1 MVYNNEQMKK
11 KREEGGRKK
20 CWKILFI
27 WRNKNML
34 KYNTQHKIRFSVLF
48 SSWKKAACKKR
59 FEKKEEEGVGEW
71 EAEGWASEWESKND

>member
-1 MVYNNEQMKK
+1 
-11 KREEGGRKK
+11 
-20 CWKILFI
+20 
-27 WRNKNML
+27 ML

-59 FEKKEEEGVGEW
+59 FEKKEEEGGGEW